1 MSVIILNKEKNVTSF
16 KAIKDVQK
24 EMKFKKAGHGG
35 TLDPLATGVLP
46 IFFNSSTRFI
56 EYIANDSKEYVAEFV
71 LGLSS
76 NTEDITGQL
85 EYHPNSKEPSKSDI
99 DKVLQSFIGKIKQ
112 LAPEYSAKKI
122 KGVPMY
128 KLARKGEKFER
139 REQEIEITSLD
150 LIEYDYPNFSIQV
163 NCSKGTYVRTL
174 GCDIAK
180 MLGTTAVLSD
190 LKRTRFGN
198 LSIDDSISFD
208 ALKNLDNQ
216 AKMQYVKRVE
226 EILINIPRI
235 NISST
240 EVNKFRNGSKVEP
253 ENNTKT
259 GQFMVFAQEEFLGIG
274 KVEEDMKVQPVKV
287 LS

>member
-1 MSVIILNKEKNVTSF
+1 
-16 KAIKDVQK
+16 
-24 EMKFKKAGHGG
+24 
-35 TLDPLATGVLP
+35 
-46 IFFNSSTRFI
+46 
-56 EYIANDSKEYVAEFV
+56 
-71 LGLSS
+71 
-76 NTEDITGQL
+76 
-85 EYHPNSKEPSKSDI
+85 
-99 DKVLQSFIGKIKQ
+99 
-112 LAPEYSAKKI
+112 
-122 KGVPMY
+122 
-128 KLARKGEKFER
+128 
-139 REQEIEITSLD
+139 
-150 LIEYDYPNFSIQV
+150 
-163 NCSKGTYVRTL
+163 
-174 GCDIAK
+174 

-226 EILINIPRI
+226 EILIDIPRI

-253 ENNTKT
+253 EINTKT

>member
-1 MSVIILNKEKNVTSF
+1 
-16 KAIKDVQK
+16 
-24 EMKFKKAGHGG
+24 
-35 TLDPLATGVLP
+35 
-46 IFFNSSTRFI
+46 
-56 EYIANDSKEYVAEFV
+56 
-71 LGLSS
+71 
-76 NTEDITGQL
+76 
-85 EYHPNSKEPSKSDI
+85 
-99 DKVLQSFIGKIKQ
+99 
-112 LAPEYSAKKI
+112 
-122 KGVPMY
+122 MY

-150 LIEYDYPNFSIQV
+150 LIKYDYPNFSIQV

-253 ENNTKT
+253 GELYPCSACPTKST
-259 GQFMVFAQEEFLGIG
+259 ATISGSAFSSAIIPISVGPANKSIPTLPNKILLASATNWFPGPTNISAGAFPNKPFVIAAIA
-274 KVEEDMKVQPVKV
+274 
-287 LS
+287 

>member
-99 DKVLQSFIGKIKQ
+99 DEVLQSFIGKIKQ

-150 LIEYDYPNFSIQV
+150 LIKYDYPNFSIQV

-174 GCDIAK
+174 GCDIAM

-198 LSIDDSISFD
+198 LSIDDSISF
-208 ALKNLDNQ
+208 
-216 AKMQYVKRVE
+216 
-226 EILINIPRI
+226 
-235 NISST
+235 
-240 EVNKFRNGSKVEP
+240 
-253 ENNTKT
+253 
-259 GQFMVFAQEEFLGIG
+259 
-274 KVEEDMKVQPVKV
+274 
-287 LS
+287 

>member
-1 MSVIILNKEKNVTSF
+1 
-16 KAIKDVQK
+16 
-24 EMKFKKAGHGG
+24 
-35 TLDPLATGVLP
+35 
-46 IFFNSSTRFI
+46 
-56 EYIANDSKEYVAEFV
+56 
-71 LGLSS
+71 
-76 NTEDITGQL
+76 
-85 EYHPNSKEPSKSDI
+85 
-99 DKVLQSFIGKIKQ
+99 
-112 LAPEYSAKKI
+112 
-122 KGVPMY
+122 MY

-226 EILINIPRI
+226 EILINIPTI